1 MTDTNLIYLYQ
12 HNKDDIL
19 KNYNINPINLY
30 SYDKHINFK
39 KSSSSKIIGGVDNN
53 DISRLFS
60 SSHIRNISPI
70 EATKINDFINHFF
83 HLLNRRPSSRTK
95 IGFIYS
101 FQFNSISYFIEFS
114 VKQNDKLII
123 SVNLNPDFSNEL
135 IHISCFFNSFIH
147 ISFFLSS
154 SKYRLY
160 YKHNPNKNNKL
171 NDILSLILDCDD
183 KIFNNFSNIPL
194 SFWNTDWL
202 LIIRDNHPLFHQN
215 LIILLQ
221 AIRFIISLNY

>member
-12 HNKDDIL
+12 DNKDDIL
-19 KNYNINPINLY
+19 KKYNINPINLY
-30 SYDKHINFK
+30 SYDKDINFNL
-39 KSSSSKIIGGVDNN
+39 SSKIIGGVNVNDNDI

-70 EATKINDFINHFF
+70 EATKINHFINHFF
-83 HLLNRRPSSRTK
+83 HFFNHRPSSRTK

-114 VKQNDKLII
+114 IKQNDKLII

-147 ISFFLSS
+147 ITFFL
-154 SKYRLY
+154 L
-160 YKHNPNKNNKL
+160 PNI
-171 NDILSLILDCDD
+171 DY
-183 KIFNNFSNIPL
+183 
-194 SFWNTDWL
+194 
-202 LIIRDNHPLFHQN
+202 IIY
-215 LIILLQ
+215 IILIKIIILM
-221 AIRFIISLNY
+221 IFSLLFSIVMIKSLIISLIFLSLFGILIGY